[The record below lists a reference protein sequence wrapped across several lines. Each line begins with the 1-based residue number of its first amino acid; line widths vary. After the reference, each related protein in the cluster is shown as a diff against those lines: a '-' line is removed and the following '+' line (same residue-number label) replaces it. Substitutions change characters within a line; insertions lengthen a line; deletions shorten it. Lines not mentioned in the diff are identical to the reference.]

1 MALSPLLLAPLRLPA
16 KALDG
21 LPGSAPSTNPEPYVT
36 GLRGGAPP
44 GPRHQERKRAGLPSR
59 RHYRFSKQRRQVY
72 EPGGALRVKV
82 RRKLRNWFSAGA
94 SLEVLKWIK
103 HGVRIEWKEGKR
115 PAPFHQ
121 GRSFAGVSPE
131 ERAFVLSE
139 VDRLLDSGA
148 IRVAEPG
155 EATHVSKAFLVPKGD
170 KFRMI
175 WDGRKLNESVVEKHL
190 EFETLKT
197 LKHLARQGDWMLQV
211 DLSDGFHILGIDF
224 RDQPAM
230 SWQCAITGQTYL
242 YQVLPFGYKLSPY
255 AFCRAMETFTRVL
268 RSPDLPVTGR
278 GTPEALLAAI
288 TSDLKQSRLSSAQA
302 PLRMRILPYMDDYLA
317 LFPSQEEAVRGAVQM
332 KTTLAFLGLEA
343 NPKKCVWTPTQ
354 ELQHLGIV
362 VNTKLAVFLVP
373 QEKERKLVS
382 FALGI
387 LRSSKRNRR
396 LFSRRQLAA
405 FTGLAQSIALAVPV
419 APLYLR
425 ALHDCTA
432 QGRDWNCNVRLT
444 RQAIRDLQ
452 WWADLSKHNLG
463 RQIWRSPA
471 QHQLHSDASTFAWG
485 GVLDDHSPQRVLAHG
500 LWTVDER
507 QHHITILELLAVTRN
522 LMALNVRHRLKGKS
536 VHLHEDNQAV
546 CYILRRKTSRSP
558 VLMEKLRE
566 LWHYC
571 EEMDCTLR
579 SVSYVRSADN
589 PADAPSRITG
599 SDSWRLDPSRLADL
613 GIQLHLHTVD
623 RFASADNCLLPRY
636 NSLHADPRAE
646 AEDCY
651 SQDWSKEVNWC
662 HPPINCLD
670 QLAHFLRESPAA
682 ATVVAPYWP
691 GKAWFRELLTLAG
704 DYRLIGTAAALAD
717 QQYLSRFKLRPP
729 GAWPLVT
736 FVIRA

>member
-1 MALSPLLLAPLRLPA
+1 M
-16 KALDG
+16 
-21 LPGSAPSTNPEPYVT
+21 YV
-36 GLRGGAPP
+36 
-44 GPRHQERKRAGLPSR
+44 
-59 RHYRFSKQRRQVY
+59 
-72 EPGGALRVKV
+72 PGGALRVKV

-94 SLEVLKWIK
+94 SLEVLRWIT
-103 HGVRIEWKEGKR
+103 HGVRIEWKDGKR

-131 ERAFVLSE
+131 EREFVLEE
-139 VDRLLDSGA
+139 VERLLRKDA
-148 IRVAEPG
+148 IRVAQPG
-155 EATHVSKAFLVPKGD
+155 EALHVSKAFLVPKGD

-197 LKHLARQGDWMLQV
+197 LKHLARRGDWMLQV
-211 DLSDGFHILGIDF
+211 DLTDGFHILGIDV
-224 RDQPAM
+224 RDQPSMA
-230 SWQCAITGQTYL
+230 WQCAITGQTYV

-278 GTPEALLAAI
+278 GTPQSLIAAI
-288 TSDLKQSRLSSAQA
+288 TADLKKSGAA
-302 PLRMRILPYMDDYLA
+302 PDPLRMRILPYMDDYLA
-317 LFPSQEEAVRGAVQM
+317 LFPSEEEAVRGAVQM
-332 KTTLAFLGLEA
+332 KATLAFLGLEA

-362 VNTKLAVFLVP
+362 VNTSLGVFLVP
-373 QEKERKLVS
+373 KEKERKLVG
-382 FALGI
+382 FAHGI
-387 LRSSKRNRR
+387 LVSAKRNRR

-485 GVLDDHSPQRVLAHG
+485 GVLDQQSDQRVLAHG
-500 LWTVDER
+500 LWTVEER
-507 QHHITILELLAVTRN
+507 QYHITILELIAVTRN
-522 LMALNVRHRLKGKS
+522 LMALNVRHRLRGKS
-536 VHLHEDNQAV
+536 VHLHEDNMAV
-546 CYILRRKTSRSP
+546 CYILRRKTSKSP

-566 LWHYC
+566 LWRYC

-579 SVSYVRSADN
+579 SVSYVRSAEN

-599 SDSWRLDPSRLADL
+599 SDSWRLDPRKLADL
-613 GIQLHLHTVD
+613 GIALHLHTVD
-623 RFASADNCLLPRY
+623 RFASADNCLLGRY
-636 NSLHADPRAE
+636 NSLHADPQAE

-651 SQDWSKEVNWC
+651 SQDWSGEVNWC
-662 HPPINCLD
+662 HPPINSLD
-670 QLAHFLRESPAA
+670 QLAHFLRERPVP

-691 GKAWFRELLTLAG
+691 GKSWFRELLDLAG
-704 DYRLIGTAAALAD
+704 DYRPIGTAADLAD
-717 QQYLSRFKLRPP
+717 PRYLSRFKLRPP